1 MNKLAFTLALLGVTG
16 VLSESDQGEMEMDS
30 WCVTYVSTYLAPVSN
45 QEDRPTINSEQDKST
60 VKDSGS
66 LPSILSIRPTSGK
79 NTYPPREE
87 QSVSEGLSSASTAS
101 DLDSISRI
109 DVIPASTSNEIVP
122 TSSGIVEPEGR
133 SIIFQVS
140 IPENDKRSINK
151 RATRGFEQTSSIE
164 SDATSYAISVP
175 PTLPSSSTKDLS
187 TDLNTETVEL
197 NSLPPA
203 SSTVEPTST
212 IPESIETS
220 TGIAETTVES
230 LGTTTEPVGTIESI
244 ESSTE
249 LERQQLLPR
258 KSTETVDIPTEDAC
272 VEGLTDPTVLPLLK
286 ERKDDCSSNNVI
298 TVSPS
303 TVTITETLTR
313 RFVWVI
319 PTSWPPSPTKKRVA
333 RDEDEATTIFPTEY
347 PDTYATYCDNAE
359 DYYKACS
366 SLGVT
371 QSTTTLPTSTTT
383 EDNPACR
390 AKQMVNTAG
399 EAMGYKSE
407 KHWELMIM
415 PGYTM
420 IAI

>member
-1 MNKLAFTLALLGVTG
+1 MKKLAFTLALLGVTG

-30 WCVTYVSTYLAPVSN
+30 WCVT
-45 QEDRPTINSEQDKST
+45 Q
-60 VKDSGS
+60 
-66 LPSILSIRPTSGK
+66 
-79 NTYPPREE
+79 PREE

-151 RATRGFEQTSSIE
+151 RATGAFEQTSSIE

-220 TGIAETTVES
+220 TELAETTVES

-244 ESSTE
+244 EPSTE
-249 LERQQLLPR
+249 P
-258 KSTETVDIPTEDAC
+258 V
-272 VEGLTDPTVLPLLK
+272 
-286 ERKDDCSSNNVI
+286 
-298 TVSPS
+298 
-303 TVTITETLTR
+303 
-313 RFVWVI
+313 
-319 PTSWPPSPTKKRVA
+319 
-333 RDEDEATTIFPTEY
+333 Y
-347 PDTYATYCDNAE
+347 
-359 DYYKACS
+359 
-366 SLGVT
+366 
-371 QSTTTLPTSTTT
+371 TTT
-383 EDNPACR
+383 EPVETAPAPV
-390 AKQMVNTAG
+390 ATTTELGETSIVPEKVN
-399 EAMGYKSE
+399 
-407 KHWELMIM
+407 
-415 PGYTM
+415 
-420 IAI
+420 